1 MTNDHKLEV
10 MGERQMSKKHNSSL
24 YNAPRTVE
32 DIDTLASD
40 DSIRID
46 RRAKK
51 RLLGRLRNKTFRW

>member
-1 MTNDHKLEV
+1 
-10 MGERQMSKKHNSSL
+10 MSKKHNSSL

-40 DSIRID
+40 DSNRID

-51 RLLGRLRNKTFRW
+51 RLLGRLRDKTFKW

>member
-1 MTNDHKLEV
+1 MTTKLEANGV
-10 MGERQMSKKHNSSL
+10 MPMSKKHNSSL

-32 DIDTLASD
+32 DLDTLASD

>member
-1 MTNDHKLEV
+1 MTTGKGNGV
-10 MGERQMSKKHNSSL
+10 TTMSKKHDSSL
-24 YNAPRTVE
+24 YNAPRTIE

>member
-1 MTNDHKLEV
+1 MTTKLEANGV
-10 MGERQMSKKHNSSL
+10 TPMSKKHNSSF

-32 DIDTLASD
+32 DLDTLASD